1 MGTRPHPLGKAL
13 PNCLQFFLETRL
25 VSLGRQR
32 RYRPANAVRFL
43 RGSSSAFAQL
53 IYLDQLLT
61 LVNNATMSSA
71 ARPEISPKARLALEA
86 VEVFGQLAG
95 LYEER
100 RRQLAESVGLT
111 IVQWQ
116 ALEQVQH
123 EHFMPSMFAAQRE
136 SSAAAVSKV
145 LRQLVDKGLVIA
157 SLSDKDGRQR
167 EYNVTDRG
175 RQLLDD
181 VRQQRQRAI
190 AEIWMKLAS
199 DELEQFVD
207 FGRKVA
213 HRLDNWATTEARQT
227 SRAVG
232 KK

>member
-1 MGTRPHPLGKAL
+1 MGLGAPLGAL
-13 PNCLQFFLETRL
+13 DF
-25 VSLGRQR
+25 
-32 RYRPANAVRFL
+32 
-43 RGSSSAFAQL
+43 

-61 LVNNATMSSA
+61 LVNNVRMSGHV
-71 ARPEISPKARLALEA
+71 RPEISPKARLALEA

-145 LRQLVDKGLVIA
+145 LRQLVDKGLVVA
-157 SLSDKDGRQR
+157 TLSDKDGRQR
-167 EYNVTDRG
+167 DYNVTERG
-175 RQLLDD
+175 RLLLDD
-181 VRQQRQRAI
+181 VREQRQRAI

-199 DELEQFVD
+199 DELEHFVG

-213 HRLDNWATTEARQT
+213 QKLDTWATSEAQQATRPD
-227 SRAVG
+227 
-232 KK
+232 KKK

>member
-1 MGTRPHPLGKAL
+1 
-13 PNCLQFFLETRL
+13 
-25 VSLGRQR
+25 
-32 RYRPANAVRFL
+32 
-43 RGSSSAFAQL
+43 
-53 IYLDQLLT
+53 
-61 LVNNATMSSA
+61 MSGHV
-71 ARPEISPKARLALEA
+71 RPEISPKARLALEA

-145 LRQLVDKGLVIA
+145 LRQLVDKGLVVA
-157 SLSDKDGRQR
+157 TLSDKDGRQR
-167 EYNVTDRG
+167 DYNVTERG
-175 RQLLDD
+175 RLLLDD
-181 VRQQRQRAI
+181 VREQRQRAI

-199 DELEQFVD
+199 DELEHFVG

-213 HRLDNWATTEARQT
+213 QKLDTWATSEAQQATRPD
-227 SRAVG
+227 
-232 KK
+232 KKK